1 MARIHIIVTHTDD
14 KPAVLYIGADGTQA
28 DAAYETA
35 KGVDTVEH
43 YRYPQASKRRGGDN
57 AARQC
62 VVRDHSE
69 TPVAVPAKTKAAKV

>member
-1 MARIHIIVTHTDD
+1 MARIHIIVSHTDD
-14 KPAVLYIGADGTQA
+14 KPVVLYIGADGTQA
-28 DAAYETA
+28 DAAYETS

-43 YRYPQASKRRGGDN
+43 YRYPLPSKRRGGDN

-69 TPVAVPAKTKAAKV
+69 TPVAAPKAKPAKV